1 MKYFREFIL
10 TMLMYNILLGV
21 VMFFLHILSFT
32 IYELP
37 YYILWPILFII
48 CYISVKTSQEIEKNY
63 KKD

>member
-1 MKYFREFIL
+1 
-10 TMLMYNILLGV
+10 MLMYNILLGV

-48 CYISVKTSQEIEKNY
+48 CYISVKTSQEIEK
-63 KKD
+63 KI